1 VTEAQRARR
10 GPSPSLRTFARGT
23 ERRQV
28 GNAGARLFER
38 GPRGLVARE
47 HHDALGAFVGLARR
61 ARALFDQGF
70 EELAPAHPAAPVI
83 LDRFEAFEAY
93 ASAVDVG
100 RSLPRQEHEL
110 AMAITPARA
119 RRDPRFALAAA
130 SLVLVGW
137 PASFDASTL
146 IDALDEPGEALREVL
161 ARELSA
167 SRRYPKE
174 LVRLA
179 CHHGS
184 GDTLTLALRALART
198 RDPDAWLDVLIEG
211 EPFLERV
218 HVAALETLA
227 KRAPSRDVAK
237 MAREIARDLK
247 APPRRG
253 RR

>member
-1 VTEAQRARR
+1 MTGAKRSRR
-10 GPSPSLRTFARGT
+10 ESSPILRTFTRGT
-23 ERRQV
+23 ARREV
-28 GNAGARLFER
+28 GNAGATLLER
-38 GPRGLVARE
+38 GPHGLVVHE
-47 HHDALGAFVGLARR
+47 HPDALGAFVGLARR
-61 ARALFDQGF
+61 ARALFEQGF
-70 EELAPAHPAAPVI
+70 EELAPAQPPAPVV

-110 AMAITPARA
+110 AVAITPPRA

-130 SLVLVGW
+130 SLVLLGW
-137 PASFDASTL
+137 PASFDASSL
-146 IDALDEPGEALREVL
+146 IDALDDPGEALREVL
-161 ARELSA
+161 SRELAA

-179 CHHGS
+179 CRHGS
-184 GDTLTLALRALART
+184 PETLTLALRALGRT

-211 EPFLERV
+211 EPFLERP
-218 HVAALETLA
+218 HVPALDALA
-227 KRAPSRDVAK
+227 KRAPSRDVAR